1 MKKIMSLIAL
11 FAILNQSA
19 IQAQI
24 QARIQSQNFNYTVNV
39 KATIEKIVCV
49 NAYDGNSDNTEEIYG
64 EIKVTPGYVCFDVDR
79 GEDHQPINYSGIGK
93 WELKPNQYH
102 RMKKGDVLPINY
114 TRSWTYYFP
123 PKCDKDPSHQT
134 VVRCQSNLDERD
146 MPHDPD
152 DKLNEPCG
160 GACFNDVYL
169 NQVKQ
174 QGEKTFQFQQRHES
188 GGSKFVVHFRIE
200 TVTTLMDQFI
210 FKKVSGL
217 TPTPLYLM
225 SNQDKSVS
233 YIFFQDGRKS
243 VEFNL
248 FTGDKKEIALAKGKI
263 YEDYVF
269 EKQSMI
275 KTMKAQKKNPVDR
288 FCDWWESTPGPT
300 SVDAHCKSAFCDWAR
315 CQVNNDCVD
324 GKSLIFLEETFRV
337 MCGGH
342 ATISDLSRSKPPLK
356 KEYK

>member
-1 MKKIMSLIAL
+1 MKKIISLIAL
-11 FAILNQSA
+11 FAILNQSV

-24 QARIQSQNFNYTVNV
+24 QTHNFNYTVNV

-49 NAYDGNSDNTEEIYG
+49 NAYDGSSDKTEEIYG
-64 EIKVTPGYVCFDVDR
+64 EIKVIPGYVCFDVDT
-79 GEDHQPINYSGIGK
+79 GEDHPPVNYSGIGK

-200 TVTTLMDQFI
+200 TVTTYQSSKSEELELQLLM
-210 FKKVSGL
+210 KK
-217 TPTPLYLM
+217 
-225 SNQDKSVS
+225 
-233 YIFFQDGRKS
+233 
-243 VEFNL
+243 
-248 FTGDKKEIALAKGKI
+248 
-263 YEDYVF
+263 YEDI
-269 EKQSMI
+269 ETRLNNADNLKE
-275 KTMKAQKKNPVDR
+275 AQ
-288 FCDWWESTPGPT
+288 
-300 SVDAHCKSAFCDWAR
+300 
-315 CQVNNDCVD
+315 Q
-324 GKSLIFLEETFRV
+324 KSLVNESIQLREKFTAYLNAKPNN
-337 MCGGH
+337 GGGKKPKS
-342 ATISDLSRSKPPLK
+342 TIKCAEDCHRFYKNCLK
-356 KEYK
+356 ISSQSLCSEITKWCQFSCTHGSFTQ